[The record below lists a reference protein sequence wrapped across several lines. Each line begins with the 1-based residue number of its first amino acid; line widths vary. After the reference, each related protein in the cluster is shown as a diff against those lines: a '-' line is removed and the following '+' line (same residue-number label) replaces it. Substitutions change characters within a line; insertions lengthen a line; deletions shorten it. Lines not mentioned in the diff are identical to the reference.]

1 MAAAGP
7 VHGRGKV
14 SSGRRKAAPPI
25 RTAADY
31 PTNGDKRVADLE
43 TALRKCGLRDGM
55 VISSHHHLRDGDRV
69 ALMALEAARKNRRQ
83 RPDLVSQRIVSLAE
97 ERDRADGVRRHP
109 PHRRQHERPARRLL
123 HAGQDA
129 RHGRAALAWRALA
142 GDSGWRSPHR
152 YRGHR
157 RADRGSFGNCDGS
170 HGKSAC
176 GSLGFALADSIYADH
191 VIVVTDNLVPFPC
204 VPWQIQGNNVDYV
217 VEVDSIGDPAK
228 IVSGTTQITR
238 SPDRLRIA
246 ELVARFLRD
255 AGIMRNGFSFQA
267 GAGGIALAFVSY
279 LKQMMKQA
287 GVKARFVRG
296 GSTKYLV
303 ELLEEGLTD
312 YILDGQTFDL
322 DGVRSMANNPR
333 HVATSPFTSYNYH
346 GKGNFASMVDA
357 VVLGATEVDVNF
369 NANVVTHSDGRLLHG
384 IGGWQNCL
392 ASRCTILAVPS
403 FRDRIPVIVDE
414 VTTLCGPGELIDVVV
429 TERGIAI
436 NPRRQDLIGCG
447 QRIEAAD
454 PSAREIKEEVER
466 ICGGKPQ
473 RPDARRSS
481 RGRREMGRWHGARY
495 GLAIPVVKR
504 NSKVKHEARSGI
516 PSLLLS
522 SCGWSSAAVAQRG
535 QARSRQSECRRGL
548 RRQSTSTA
556 LSPGREFRFRAD
568 RKLTSSSP
576 AKRSGSFMPSRPMPP
591 VLRLTPCT

>member
-1 MAAAGP
+1 MAVLEKVALITNAIGRSIPEIVNGRVQVPYMGVGKYRP
-7 VHGRGKV
+7 VNGKA
-14 SSGRRKAAPPI
+14 SPPI
-25 RTAADY
+25 RTAIDY
-31 PTNGDKRVADLE
+31 PADGNKCVADLE
-43 TALRKCGLRDGM
+43 TALRRCGLRDGM

-69 ALMALEAARKNRRQ
+69 ALMALEAAARIGVK
-83 RPDLVSQRIVSLAE
+83 DLTWFPSASFPSQKGAIELMEAGVIDHIEGSMNGPLGDYCTQGNMRGLGVLRSHGGRWQAIQDGEVHIDIAVIAAPT
-97 ERDRADGVRRHP
+97 ADP
-109 PHRRQHERPARRLL
+109 
-123 HAGQDA
+123 
-129 RHGRAALAWRALA
+129 
-142 GDSGWRSPHR
+142 
-152 YRGHR
+152 
-157 RADRGSFGNCDGS
+157 FGNGDGS

-191 VIVVTDNLVPFPC
+191 VIVVTDNLIPFPC
-204 VPWQIQGNNVDYV
+204 VPSQIQGNNVDYV
-217 VEVDSIGDPAK
+217 VQVDSIGDPAK

-246 ELVARFLRD
+246 QFVAQFLHD

-279 LKQMMKQA
+279 LKQMMKQE

-322 DGVRSMANNPR
+322 DGVRSIAANPR

-357 VVLGATEVDVNF
+357 VVLGATEVDTNF

-392 ASRCTILAVPS
+392 AARCTILAVPS

-414 VTTLCGPGELIDVVV
+414 VTTLCGPGESIDVIA

-436 NPRRQDLIGCG
+436 NPKRQDLIDAVKGSKLPI
-447 QRIEAAD
+447 RPLE
-454 PSAREIKEEVER
+454 EIKKEVVR

-473 RPDARRSS
+473 RPRRGN
-481 RGRREMGRWHGARY
+481 RPVA
-495 GLAIPVVKR
+495 VVKWVDGTVID
-504 NSKVKHEARSGI
+504 SV
-516 PSLLLS
+516 
-522 SCGWSSAAVAQRG
+522 WQT
-535 QARSRQSECRRGL
+535 QS
-548 RRQSTSTA
+548 
-556 LSPGREFRFRAD
+556 
-568 RKLTSSSP
+568 
-576 AKRSGSFMPSRPMPP
+576 
-591 VLRLTPCT
+591 